1 MSLGQLLLILRARR
15 WLIASIVGGAL
26 VLAVALW
33 LVLPKV
39 YTASTSVMVDFENRE
54 PLVPS
59 DARVPLAPG
68 YMETQVD
75 IVASHAVAL
84 HVADRLKLIEIPE
97 VKRKFMRSTDGKG
110 SIRDWVAEKLLL
122 KHLTVKPGSHS
133 RVIHIKY
140 EARDPR
146 LAAMV
151 ADAFAQAYIDLHLDL
166 NIEPARRNTAWLEE
180 QLKPLRQKTEEA
192 QARLTAYLQKNQ
204 VMTGE
209 DRLDTE
215 MQRLASLNTAL
226 SEAQAQT
233 YTARARGLGEN
244 HPEVKSTR
252 GREQE
257 LEQAVRAQKAK
268 VLRMKKQ
275 RDQVAMLQRDAD
287 AAESTYNKAL
297 ERHNQVFL
305 ESRADQTNITVL
317 NRAVEPTKASFPQL
331 SVNVLIALVL
341 GPLLGVFAAL
351 VREMTDRRVRVV
363 TDLTEV
369 LGVPFLAVL
378 ERARA

>member
-15 WLIASIVGGAL
+15 WLIASIVGGGLLMAI
-26 VLAVALW
+26 ALW

-39 YTASTSVMVDFENRE
+39 YTASTSVMVDFESRE
-54 PLVPS
+54 ALAPN

-68 YMETQVD
+68 YMETQLD
-75 IVASHAVAL
+75 IIASHAVAL
-84 HVADRLKLIEIPE
+84 HVADRLKLVELPE
-97 VKRKFMRSTDGKG
+97 VKQKFMRSTDGKG
-110 SIRDWVAEKLLL
+110 SIRDWVAENLLL
-122 KHLTVKPGSHS
+122 DHLKVKPGRHS
-133 RVIHIKY
+133 RVIHISY
-140 EARDPR
+140 SAREPR

-151 ADAFAQAYIDLHLDL
+151 ADAFAQAYVEMHLDL
-166 NIEPARRNTAWLEE
+166 DIEPARRNTAWLEE
-180 QLKPLRQKTEEA
+180 QLKPLRQKAEEA
-192 QARLTAYLQKNQ
+192 QAKLTAYQQKNQ
-204 VMTGE
+204 VAGE

-226 SEAQAQT
+226 ATVQT
-233 YTARARGLGEN
+233 QVYDARARGLGEN
-244 HPEVKSTR
+244 HPEVQRVR

-257 LEQAVRAQKAK
+257 LEQAVAAQKRK
-268 VLRMKKQ
+268 LLQTKKQ
-275 RDQVAMLQRDAD
+275 RDQVAMLQREAEN
-287 AAESTYNKAL
+287 AESTYDKAL
-297 ERHNQVFL
+297 ARHNQVFL

-317 NRAVEPTKASFPQL
+317 NRAVEPNEASFPKL
-331 SVNVLIALVL
+331 SMNLAVALVL
-341 GPLLGVFAAL
+341 GPLLGIFAAL

>member
-15 WLIASIVGGAL
+15 WLIASIVGGGLLMAI
-26 VLAVALW
+26 ALW

-39 YTASTSVMVDFENRE
+39 YTASTSVMVDFESRE
-54 PLVPS
+54 ALAPN

-68 YMETQVD
+68 YMETQLD
-75 IVASHAVAL
+75 IIASHAVAL
-84 HVADRLKLIEIPE
+84 HVADRLKLVELPE
-97 VKRKFMRSTDGKG
+97 VKQKFMRSTDGKG
-110 SIRDWVAEKLLL
+110 SIRDWVAENLLL
-122 KHLTVKPGSHS
+122 DHLKVKPGRHS
-133 RVIHIKY
+133 RVIHISY
-140 EARDPR
+140 SARDPR
-146 LAAMV
+146 LAATV
-151 ADAFAQAYIDLHLDL
+151 ADAFAQAFMELQLDL

-180 QLKPLRQKTEEA
+180 QLKPLRQKAEEA
-192 QARLTAYLQKNQ
+192 QAKLTAYQQKNQ
-204 VMTGE
+204 VAGE

-226 SEAQAQT
+226 ATVQT
-233 YTARARGLGEN
+233 QVYDARARGLGEN
-244 HPEVKSTR
+244 HPEVQRVR

-257 LEQAVRAQKAK
+257 LEQAVAAQKRK
-268 VLRMKKQ
+268 LLQTKKQ
-275 RDQVAMLQRDAD
+275 RDQVAMLQREAEN
-287 AAESTYNKAL
+287 AESTYDKAL
-297 ERHNQVFL
+297 ARHNQVFL

-317 NRAVEPTKASFPQL
+317 NRAVEPNEASFPKL
-331 SVNVLIALVL
+331 SMNLAVALVL
-341 GPLLGVFAAL
+341 GPLLGIFAAL